1 MQWRRNL
8 FLIGSWERGPK
19 ALPCYGHG
27 GGKKNKC
34 NHKVH
39 LKTFSRNVA
48 KMLALIKGHWGKNA
62 IWTTFFTNTK
72 GTLPPLKGHFWK
84 LVGTWPPCPPRS
96 YAPAYIYP
104 PISSGPPILIIF
116 IQKQVNA
123 FLPCESLD
131 IVEFLLMISVRFSAI
146 LYAHCWNT
154 PVPCGTPR
162 YQLACASKLKTFNNV
177 LFEYI

>member
-1 MQWRRNL
+1 MTQ
-8 FLIGSWERGPK
+8 
-19 ALPCYGHG
+19 CYENVGI
-27 GGKKNKC
+27 NQRPLRQKC
-34 NHKVH
+34 NLNNIFHEHKGNFATTKRAL
-39 LKTFSRNVA
+39 LKTCG
-48 KMLALIKGHWGKNA
+48 AL
-62 IWTTFFTNTK
+62 T
-72 GTLPPLKGHFWK
+72 
-84 LVGTWPPCPPRS
+84 PCPPGS

-116 IQKQVNA
+116 VQKQVNA

-131 IVEFLLMISVRFSAI
+131 VVEFLLMISVRFSAI